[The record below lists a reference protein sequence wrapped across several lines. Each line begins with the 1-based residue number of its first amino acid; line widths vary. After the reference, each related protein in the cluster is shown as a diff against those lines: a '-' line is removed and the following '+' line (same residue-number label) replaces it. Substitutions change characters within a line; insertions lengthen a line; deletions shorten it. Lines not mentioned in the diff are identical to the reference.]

1 MQTYYDCFRSFF
13 LPVITNADECSM
25 FVLAFDGRQAAG
37 ESHVVIWQQRIMITS
52 ALALYYPGAYL
63 PRSRIALHIQ
73 PPTTI
78 HASGSAPGF
87 RGENGPYHD
96 SERGRRS
103 GPAVEIFAEPI
114 SENDTASSRPASSSG
129 YAKNRTLGRTGMAAY
144 RGDDGNSRPSSDL
157 ALQLPTGA
165 RAIRLT
171 RISE

>member
-1 MQTYYDCFRSFF
+1 
-13 LPVITNADECSM
+13 
-25 FVLAFDGRQAAG
+25 
-37 ESHVVIWQQRIMITS
+37 MITS
-52 ALALYYPGAYL
+52 VLALYYPGAHL

-78 HASGSAPGF
+78 HASESAPGF

-103 GPAVEIFAEPI
+103 GPAVEMFAEPI
-114 SENDTASSRPASSSG
+114 GENDTASSRVASSSG
-129 YAKNRTLGRTGMAAY
+129 YAMTRTLGRTGTAAY
-144 RGDDGNSRPSSDL
+144 RGDDGNSRSSSDL